1 MDIGGPSPTTSALSK
16 LGKRCGR
23 FVSRLPR
30 WHSSRSAQLVQRFI
44 QVLSK
49 SVETLELSEQQA
61 ITIVENALFHNAN
74 KLYHLNLDKP

>member
-1 MDIGGPSPTTSALSK
+1 MGGSSALCLAGTRHVPLK
-16 LGKRCGR
+16 LA
-23 FVSRLPR
+23 
-30 WHSSRSAQLVQRFI
+30 AQPQRFI

-74 KLYHLNLDKP
+74 KLYHLNLDKL